1 MKKRITFIAL
11 CFIAIAVTAQTAHI
25 KVSYVAHHPNLTD
38 GKTDLTN
45 KYILLANITESKFYS
60 PITEY
65 IDSLSSTPE
74 GKMVFLNPTA
84 LYTLS
89 NLLLITN

>member
-25 KVSYVAHHPNLTD
+25 EVCYVAHHPNLTD

-45 KYILLANITESKFYS
+45 KYILLAKLLQKSEMRKDIVIE
-60 PITEY
+60 
-65 IDSLSSTPE
+65 LSYKGFS
-74 GKMVFLNPTA
+74 
-84 LYTLS
+84 
-89 NLLLITN
+89 

>member
-25 KVSYVAHHPNLTD
+25 EVSYVAHHPNLTD

-45 KYILLANITESKFYS
+45 KYILLANIT
-60 PITEY
+60 
-65 IDSLSSTPE
+65 
-74 GKMVFLNPTA
+74 
-84 LYTLS
+84 
-89 NLLLITN
+89 